1 MAGNEVTVTV
11 SGGTTTTVT
20 VPGSTGTPA
29 PTITNGGTANVSVT
43 SVGDR
48 GPQGDVGP
56 ATTLTIGTV
65 TGGAT
70 AAATLTGPAGAQVL
84 NLTLPQGAT
93 GSTGS
98 TGATGATGATGPA
111 GPANTL
117 TIGTTTTGAAGSSA
131 SATITGTAPNQTL
144 SLTIPRGDAGQ
155 AGATGAAGP
164 ANTLTIGTVTTGA
177 AGSNASA
184 TITGTA
190 PNQTINLTIPRGN
203 AGVDGQDGADVEFQA
218 TSTHLQWRYAP
229 SGTWANLVTLSEI
242 TGPQGAANSL
252 SIGNVTTGAAGS
264 SASATITGD
273 APSQTLNLVIPRG
286 DAGLSGLSWASVPSS
301 PSSPGA
307 AGDMAYDA
315 TNLYVCVSAS
325 TWRRAALATWTPS
338 DPLFSAV
345 SLLLHMDG
353 SGSTFTDSSGTPKT
367 VTANGSA
374 TQSTAQSR
382 FGGKSGLFD
391 GSASLSVPPS
401 LANLPA
407 GTDFTIEAWIYP
419 SGTPSGAIF
428 GSGGNGHVWF
438 GLGNGQL
445 FLARTDLAVVVSSAN
460 FAISPNQWQHVAATR
475 AGDVIRLFI
484 NGTQVSTATQSFS
497 FPQPSALT
505 IGSLAGFGSQNYSG
519 HIDEFR
525 ITSGTGGAR
534 YTANFTPPTAAFPDA

>member
-131 SATITGTAPNQTL
+131 SAAITGTAPNQTL
-144 SLTIPRGDAGQ
+144 SLTIPRGD
-155 AGATGAAGP
+155 TGA
-164 ANTLTIGTVTTGA
+164 NIELQ
-177 AGSNASA
+177 S
-184 TITGTA
+184 
-190 PNQTINLTIPRGN
+190 
-203 AGVDGQDGADVEFQA
+203 
-218 TSTHLQWRYAP
+218 TSTHLQWRPVGGTTWTNLVALTAITGP
-229 SGTWANLVTLSEI
+229 QGSTGASGTNGTNGSSVELQTTSTHIQWRLVGGSTWTDLVALSEI

-252 SIGNVTTGAAGS
+252 SIGTVTTGAAGS
-264 SASATITGD
+264 SASATVTGD

-286 DAGLSGLSWASVPSS
+286 DAGLSGLSWASVPIA
-301 PSSPGA
+301 PGSPGA

-315 TNLYVCVSAS
+315 TNLYVCVAQD
-325 TWRRAALATWTPS
+325 TWKRAALATWTPT
-338 DPLFSAV
+338 DPLFSSV

-438 GLGNGQL
+438 GIQNGQL
-445 FLARTDLAVVVSSAN
+445 FLGRTDLAVVVSSAN
-460 FAISPNQWQHVAATR
+460 FAIAPNQWQHVAVTR
-475 AGDVIRLFI
+475 AGDVVRLFI

-505 IGSLAGFGSQNYSG
+505 IGSLAGLGSQNYSG

-525 ITSGTGGAR
+525 ITSGAGAAR
-534 YTANFTPPTAAFPDA
+534 YTANFTPPTAAFPDS